1 MGEKVEREVVVRCEA
16 KRQLPLPLH
25 VESGDMLI
33 AGEMLEQVQHLDEG
47 KKAELRDMVKKLLY
61 SSSRT

>member
-1 MGEKVEREVVVRCEA
+1 MGEKVEREVAVRSEA
-16 KRQLPLPLH
+16 KRQLPLH

-47 KKAELRDMVKKLLY
+47 KKAELRSMVKRLLDG
-61 SSSRT
+61 SISAWR